1 MRVVQYYILNHK
13 TFSKTSTVVAELW
26 RNGSIIVQD
35 FIKRGCNVAM
45 EVFVCLMEP
54 DVSHADSLNVDVEV
68 FRCFMESIRKLGFES
83 MQKAFIIDDM

>member
-35 FIKRGCNVAM
+35 LIKRGCNVAM

-54 DVSHADSLNVDVEV
+54 DASHDDFLYVDVEV
-68 FRCFMESIRKLGFES
+68 FRCMENILKLGFDS
-83 MQKAFIIDDM
+83 AQQAVLIADT